1 MCWTPDP
8 ETTNLRGSI
17 MVALTSCLFCLESA
31 ALLKLN
37 EQQFDLFHKIQT
49 SQTGG
54 QLYSDTFPMVSA
66 LFIPIHSRLFGQSR
80 FKRPSGGVLSI

>member
-1 MCWTPDP
+1 
-8 ETTNLRGSI
+8 

-54 QLYSDTFPMVSA
+54 QLYSDTFPHGKC
-66 LFIPIHSRLFGQSR
+66 LIYPHPLQTFGA
-80 FKRPSGGVLSI
+80 K